1 MKIVIA
7 PDSFKGSLSAA
18 AVAEAMERGVKRCF
32 PQAETIKVPI
42 ADGGEGTMDSL
53 IMATGGQ
60 AIKVQVTGPLGS
72 IVDAA
77 YGLLQSESG
86 HVAVIEMA
94 QASGITLI
102 ASNER
107 SPLTATTYG
116 TGELIKRAL
125 DDGCRSFILALGGS
139 ATNDGGAGMLQA
151 LGMHLLDETGKEVG
165 WGGGQLKHIQTIDDR
180 DWDSRIAESQ
190 FLIASDV
197 QSPLLGPEGATFVYG
212 PQKGVTPDMLETLE
226 KYMTAWADLIEQTNG
241 IKLHELAGAGAA
253 GGLCGAFLAF
263 FPTTMRRG
271 IDVVI
276 EYTGIDE
283 HLTDAD
289 LVITGEGQIDAQTVN
304 GKTPMGVAQE
314 AQKFNVPTI
323 ALAGSVG
330 EGIDKLYEH
339 GINAVFSIMNSP
351 MSLQHAMDH
360 AAELI
365 SSTTEQVMRTFYL
378 QQRRKGGIS

>member
-7 PDSFKGSLSAA
+7 PDSFKGSISASAA
-18 AVAEAMERGVKRCF
+18 AEAIERGVKRRF

-42 ADGGEGTMDSL
+42 ADGGEGTMESL
-53 IMATGGQ
+53 VMATGGRTVE
-60 AIKVQVTGPLGS
+60 VQVTGPLGS
-72 IVDAA
+72 PVDAA

-86 HVAVIEMA
+86 NVAVIEMA
-94 QASGITLI
+94 QASGLILI

-107 SPLTATTYG
+107 NPLTTTTYG

-151 LGMHLLDETGKEVG
+151 LGMRLLDDAGNEVS
-165 WGGGQLKHIQTIDDR
+165 WGGGQLKHIRTIDDQA
-180 DWDSRIAESQ
+180 WDPRIAESQ
-190 FLIASDV
+190 FLIATDV
-197 QSPLLGPEGATFVYG
+197 QNPLLGPEGATYIYG
-212 PQKGVTPDMLETLE
+212 PQKGVTPDMLESLE
-226 KYMTAWADLIEQTNG
+226 QHMTAWAELVEQTNG
-241 IKLHELAGAGAA
+241 VRLHELAGAGAA

-263 FPTTMRRG
+263 FPTTMKRG

-276 EYTGIDE
+276 QYTGIHEQLDG
-283 HLTDAD
+283 AD
-289 LVITGEGQIDAQTVN
+289 LVITGEGQIDAQTAN
-304 GKTPMGVAQE
+304 GKTPMGIAQE

-330 EGIDKLYEH
+330 QGIDKLYEH
-339 GINAVFSIMNSP
+339 GIMAVFSIMNGP
-351 MSLQHAMDH
+351 MTLQHAMDH

-365 SSTTEQVMRTFYL
+365 EATTEQVMRTFNL
-378 QQRRKGGIS
+378 QSEGR